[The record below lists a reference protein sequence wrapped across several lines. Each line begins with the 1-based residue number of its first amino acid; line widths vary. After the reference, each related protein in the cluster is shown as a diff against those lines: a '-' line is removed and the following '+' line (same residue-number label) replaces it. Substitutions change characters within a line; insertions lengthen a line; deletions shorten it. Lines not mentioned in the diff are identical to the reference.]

1 MNRKSRA
8 NMKIRAGSNYAT
20 GGTEFSV
27 LKIVRHPKFDQGPL
41 HYNFDFF
48 LVKID
53 GTFTKSNTIG
63 YASLPSSRLSLSE
76 AVFAVGFANP
86 VSLARK

>member
-1 MNRKSRA
+1 MNRVSRA
-8 NMKIRAGSNYAT
+8 NMKIRAGSRFAT

-27 LKIVRHPKFDQGPL
+27 LKIARHSKFDQGSL

-53 GTFTKSNTIG
+53 GTFTKSDTIG
-63 YASLPSSRLSLSE
+63 YASLPSSKLRSNE
-76 AVFAVGFANP
+76 AVYAVGFADP
-86 VSLARK
+86 VSLTRK

>member
-1 MNRKSRA
+1 
-8 NMKIRAGSNYAT
+8 MKIRAGSKFAT

-27 LKIVRHPKFDQGPL
+27 LKIARHPKFDQGP

-53 GTFTKSNTIG
+53 GTFTKSDTIG
-63 YASLPSSRLSLSE
+63 YASLPSSKLKLNE
-76 AVFAVGFANP
+76 VVYAVGFANP
-86 VSLARK
+86 VSLATIKQ